1 MCRHPLQLC
10 SNHYNRLHSAVSVFA
25 TCAATLPSWQPSPEL
40 FQTAVLAFAA
50 CVLVQVVQA
59 PALSLTEM
67 MSLNP
72 MMALQMQGI
81 QQASV
86 S

>member
-1 MCRHPLQLC
+1 VLPYLLQFWVLE
-10 SNHYNRLHSAVSVFA
+10 LLLTAVFA
-25 TCAATLPSWQPSPEL
+25 FP
-40 FQTAVLAFAA
+40 A
-50 CVLVQVVQA
+50 CVLVVQVLQA